1 MLPDKLTE
9 MQEKERQLLTTDESV
24 QQRGLAK
31 YQLESLCLEMKN
43 SKYERFLSPE
53 GWSQHLQVLDD
64 TLEWLR

>member
-1 MLPDKLTE
+1 MHEDEL
-9 MQEKERQLLTTDESV
+9 QLLRTDENV
-24 QQRGLAK
+24 LKRGLAK
-31 YQLESLCLEMKN
+31 YQLESFCLEMKN